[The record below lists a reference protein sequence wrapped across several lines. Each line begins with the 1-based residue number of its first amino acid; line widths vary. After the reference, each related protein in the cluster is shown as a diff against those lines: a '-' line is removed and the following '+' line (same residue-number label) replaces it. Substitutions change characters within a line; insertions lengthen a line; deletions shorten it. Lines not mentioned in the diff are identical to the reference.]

1 MLGVNPYMLENE
13 RFRYFAC
20 NAFKYYNLEM
30 TVFTSNCSFLVFAF
44 VFKYDLYFFYYR
56 NRTIKS
62 ITYKNN
68 IMFI

>member
-44 VFKYDLYFFYYR
+44 VFKYDLYFFLLSKSNHQIYYVQ
-56 NRTIKS
+56 K
-62 ITYKNN
+62 
-68 IMFI
+68 